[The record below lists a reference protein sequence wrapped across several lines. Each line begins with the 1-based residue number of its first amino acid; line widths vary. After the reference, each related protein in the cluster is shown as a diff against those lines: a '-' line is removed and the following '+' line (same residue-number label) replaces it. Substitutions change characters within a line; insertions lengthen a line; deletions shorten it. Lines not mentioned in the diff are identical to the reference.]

1 MKSYYM
7 SRVVMSI
14 AFGGLVWLVSGYLLA
29 GVLIAAVV
37 FIMFFYLY
45 QSGRYRIDPQKGI
58 SALRRDEW
66 TQSINNR
73 SGRNAWVVV
82 AILGSN
88 MVFYYGLLSPGD
100 VPVNLLGGVLLT
112 GLVTYYVSDYWMRKL

>member
-7 SRVVMSI
+7 SRAVISI

-37 FIMFFYLY
+37 FIMFLYLY
-45 QSGRYRIDPQKGI
+45 RSGRNRIDPQKGI

-82 AILGSN
+82 AILGSSI
-88 MVFYYGLLSPGD
+88 VLYYGLLSPGD
-100 VPVNLLGGVLLT
+100 VPVSLLGGVLLI